1 MTTFPSRLSWAGPIP
16 GPPSQR
22 PVLPRARASL
32 YGGRV
37 VEITVS
43 PARKSKDYTP
53 PTTPAPTPRAAQKR
67 RERARAHGLEP
78 STPSPE
84 SAPDTIDS
92 GEVALSDDLAAV
104 VVKKTL
110 RRMASGELQPSLRDG
125 LIAQQLIDRR
135 EEKAADR
142 QFMLSLARA
151 LAGGGYEAPSRLLPA
166 NAEPPDDAIEGYFE
180 EIPLAPEHLRA
191 E

>member
-1 MTTFPSRLSWAGPIP
+1 ML
-16 GPPSQR
+16 
-22 PVLPRARASL
+22 RA
-32 YGGRV
+32 V
-37 VEITVS
+37 VEITVT
-43 PARKSKDYTP
+43 PARKVKDYVS

-67 RERARAHGLEP
+67 RERARAHGVEP
-78 STPSPE
+78 QIPTPE

-104 VVKKTL
+104 VVKKSL
-110 RRMASGELQPSLRDG
+110 RRLASGELVPTLRDG

-151 LAGGGYEAPSRLLPA
+151 LAGGGYEAPSHLLPA
-166 NAEPPDDAIEGYFE
+166 TVEPPDDAIEGYFE

-191 E
+191 D